1 MSEEK
6 PRSEAYRCGQ
16 VYAVI
21 EVLQGLDPVGGWKL
35 SGESYRAD
43 TSVKPMGNL
52 RNAMSGV
59 GKHYIEARLRHP
71 VGDVD
76 KVFGMLRDAMPLKSD
91 FPGSLEH
98 GEPAEFLQ
106 GREDQIALIKK
117 ETSLRLLR

>member
-21 EVLQGLDPVGGWKL
+21 EVLQALRPGGGWKL
-35 SGESYRAD
+35 SGEGYRID
-43 TSVKPMGNL
+43 TSVTPMTNL
-52 RNAMSGV
+52 RIAMSEV

-71 VGDVD
+71 VGEVD
-76 KVFGMLRDAMPLKSD
+76 KVFGMLRDAMPLKND
-91 FPGSLEH
+91 FPGRLE
-98 GEPAEFLQ
+98 GEAPGEFLQ

-117 ETSLRLLR
+117 ETSLRLR